1 MEDNKL
7 TNQEQENNSKTI
19 LLVDDEPDILSLYS
33 EILQLDGLNVDI
45 AHNGNDAL
53 IMAQS
58 KKYDL
63 ILLDIMM
70 DQGPNGLDVLKILRS
85 EVEKYGHPI
94 VVMLTNLRITDAIRD
109 AFELGADG
117 YLVKLSLTNEQLVK
131 KVKGFL
137 FGFKRL

>member
-1 MEDNKL
+1 MDN
-7 TNQEQENNSKTI
+7 QNSTKNHKI

-33 EILQLDGLNVDI
+33 EVLEMDGLNVETVQ
-45 AHNGNDAL
+45 NGNEAL
-53 IMAQS
+53 KKAEQE
-58 KKYDL
+58 KYDL

-70 DQGPNGLDVLKILRS
+70 NEGPNGLDVLKILRNES
-85 EVEKYGHPI
+85 EKYGNPVI
-94 VVMLTNLRITDAIRD
+94 VMLTNLRITDAIRD

-137 FGFKRL
+137 FGFKRD

>member
-1 MEDNKL
+1 MDN
-7 TNQEQENNSKTI
+7 QNNTKNHKI

-33 EILQLDGLNVDI
+33 EVLELDGLNVETVQ
-45 AHNGNDAL
+45 NGNEAL
-53 IMAQS
+53 KKAEQE
-58 KKYDL
+58 KYDL

-70 DQGPNGLDVLKILRS
+70 NEGPNGLDVLKVLRS
-85 EVEKYGHPI
+85 ESEKYGNPVI
-94 VVMLTNLRITDAIRD
+94 VMLTNLRITDAIRD

-137 FGFKRL
+137 FGFKRN